1 MPPSLHSIIFGPLV
15 LHRLS
20 PLPVM
25 LSSVRFTVIKI
36 LPFSSYAYLLGFIQS
51 FNDRFLFVLLTY
63 ILYEF
68 KQVIAK
74 VRRHRMYQYT
84 HIYLLDYP
92 YLVRLYMYHN

>member
-1 MPPSLHSIIFGPLV
+1 
-15 LHRLS
+15 
-20 PLPVM
+20 M
-25 LSSVRFTVIKI
+25 LSSVRFTVKKI

-92 YLVRLYMYHN
+92 YLVHLYMYHN